1 MVMRATI
8 TTDIN
13 NYTVS
18 QKREPLY
25 FRPQLHEMLANFQN
39 CFTGGLLSKF
49 LRKSLLTKYTAI
61 HLKHVAT
68 IPSAIIIDVQILD
81 FLARQI
87 AKGDFVQHLLSRAT
101 HTDRRSALWQLIDE
115 EQLGLY

>member
-25 FRPQLHEMLANFQN
+25 SRPQLHEMLINFQN
-39 CFTGGLLSKF
+39 SFTGRFPSKF
-49 LRKSLLTKYTAI
+49 FRKSLLTKYPAI

-81 FLARQI
+81 FLARQM
-87 AKGDFVQHLLSRAT
+87 
-101 HTDRRSALWQLIDE
+101 QLPKVTSSNTYCVEPRTQRDAPRCCN
-115 EQLGLY
+115 